1 MNFFNDVVTDID
13 KLEQEFLGPDYAYYK
28 FINSPS
34 ALGMSGDGSMG
45 ALKNDVE
52 GIVDYV
58 QLLITGRG
66 RGSKTGQPLGDRF
79 FLKTGGQCKDYKT
92 GKLVQRDMY
101 INNVPDGN
109 IPLLSEVSGM
119 QFTTFE
125 GLIPGIFSNLDAL
138 NPLQLFSAFM
148 EGEHPLCAEV
158 KLDTIDANNRK
169 SQQSAYVPIS
179 ELKVLAKKGDIPKNT
194 VSPEMQKAL
203 SDTVNGKEGFINLG
217 DLQQNFKRLVE
228 RKKKYKADGFTNTY
242 IIGLS
247 LLFLYI
253 AYRAMKK

>member
-28 FINSPS
+28 YINSPN
-34 ALGMSGDGSMG
+34 ALGMSGDGSMK

-58 QLLITGRG
+58 QLLISGRG
-66 RGSKTGQPLGDRF
+66 RGSKTGKPLGDRF
-79 FLKTGGQCKDYKT
+79 FLKTGGQCKDYKS

-109 IPLLSEVSGM
+109 IPLLSELSGM
-119 QFTTFE
+119 HFTEFE
-125 GLIPGIFSNLDAL
+125 GLIPGIFSNLDDL

-158 KLDTIDANNRK
+158 KLDTIDGNNK
-169 SQQSAYVPIS
+169 KGTKTGFVPIS
-179 ELKVLAKKGDIPKNT
+179 ELKVLADKGDIPSNT
-194 VSPEMQKAL
+194 VSSEMKKAL
-203 SDTVNGKEGFINLG
+203 SDSVNGKEGFINLN
-217 DLQQNFKRLVE
+217 DLQQNISHLLE
-228 RKKKYKADGFTNTY
+228 RRKKYKVDSFTNVY

-247 LLFLYI
+247 MLFLYI
-253 AYRAMKK
+253 AYKAMKK